1 MITGEGIWYQ
11 IIWHELIIVGYFLY
25 GTLSIGILY
34 HSLTPGGQ
42 SIQPKGPWI
51 HRAEGLQQNQF
62 GASQKRLP
70 PHKCWILP
78 QRPWRHFWSCPMT
91 CPGII
96 GLGRL
101 MGRAMWWATLLETLF
116 VMTNK
121 LKSRIGIVGRVLD
134 HQFLCPSSEAE
145 RFLK

>member
-1 MITGEGIWYQ
+1 
-11 IIWHELIIVGYFLY
+11 
-25 GTLSIGILY
+25 
-34 HSLTPGGQ
+34 
-42 SIQPKGPWI
+42 
-51 HRAEGLQQNQF
+51 
-62 GASQKRLP
+62 
-70 PHKCWILP
+70 
-78 QRPWRHFWSCPMT
+78 MT